1 MTLQSTSTPSPDG
14 LGQGP
19 VDEKAVHKRNLHAAQ
34 DELMAEFQN
43 LIGDTEKL
51 LKHTASVAGSQAEEL
66 RTRINENLTRARAMI
81 KDSEASLR
89 DQGRAAVEATEEYVH
104 SHPWQ
109 SIGIAAGVGFLLGL
123 LAGRR

>member
-1 MTLQSTSTPSPDG
+1 M
-14 LGQGP
+14 
-19 VDEKAVHKRNLHAAQ
+19 HKRNLHAAQ

-66 RTRINENLTRARAMI
+66 RARINENLTRARAMI